1 MIEEIRNLFFEKF
14 RKSGVIY
21 AAPGRVNLIGEHT
34 DYNDGFVL
42 PGAIDKTITL
52 EISPND
58 GDHYQVIA
66 ADLNEEIIFRPDAQ
80 RSEISWSNYV
90 IGVVM
95 EMKKLGYEV
104 PGFNS
109 VFKGNIPLGGGMSSS
124 AALESA
130 FAFAINDIWNFK
142 ITKKQLAKIGQLAE
156 HNYAGVRC
164 GIMDQFASLHGEK
177 GKLIRLDCRSLDY
190 EMIPFNP
197 EGYKLLL
204 IDTRIKHALAGSEYN
219 VRREQCEEG
228 VEIIRKRHPEVLN
241 LRDVSENMLFESKVN
256 MPEIVFQRCH
266 YVIQE
271 NKRLLRACEALKND
285 DLISFGTE
293 MYGSHHGLS
302 TQYEVSCD
310 RLDFLVEI
318 AQKFDGVIGS
328 RMMGGGFGGCTINLV
343 FEKVYDEF
351 RQRVNTD
358 FEMQFGEKPLYY
370 EVSIDDGARKIEWN
384 FTNDL

>member
-80 RSEISWSNYV
+80 RSEISWANYV

-256 MPEIVFQRCH
+256 MPEIVYQRCH

-310 RLDFLVEI
+310 RLDFLVEL

-343 FEKVYDEF
+343 SEKVYDEF
-351 RQRVNTD
+351 RQKVNTD

-370 EVSIDDGARKIEWN
+370 EVSIDDGARKIE
-384 FTNDL
+384 

>member
-80 RSEISWSNYV
+80 RSEISWANYV

-256 MPEIVFQRCH
+256 MPEIVYQRCH

-310 RLDFLVEI
+310 RLDFLVEL

-328 RMMGGGFGGCTINLV
+328 RMMGGGFGEIGRAHV
-343 FEKVYDEF
+343 
-351 RQRVNTD
+351 
-358 FEMQFGEKPLYY
+358 
-370 EVSIDDGARKIEWN
+370 
-384 FTNDL
+384 